1 MVSWHSMLYSANF
14 CAIMEERKGETD
26 MTLKPLK
33 DRVVAVVEKP
43 LEKTKSGILLGEA
56 KEKPAYAVVESV
68 GPDVKAV
75 KKGDK
80 IVYKEYST
88 TEIKVD
94 DKDYIILKE
103 EDILAT
109 M

>member
-1 MVSWHSMLYSANF
+1 MA
-14 CAIMEERKGETD
+14 
-26 MTLKPLK
+26 LKPLK

-43 LEKTKSGILLGEA
+43 LEKTKAGILLGEA

-68 GPDVKAV
+68 GKDVKDV

-94 DKDYIILKE
+94 GVDYIILKE
-103 EDILAT
+103 EDVLAT

>member
-1 MVSWHSMLYSANF
+1 MA
-14 CAIMEERKGETD
+14 
-26 MTLKPLK
+26 LKPLN
-33 DRVVAVVEKP
+33 DHVVAVVEKP

-68 GPDVKAV
+68 GPEVKTV

-94 DKDYIILKE
+94 EKDYIILKE

-109 M
+109 L

>member
-1 MVSWHSMLYSANF
+1 
-14 CAIMEERKGETD
+14 

-33 DRVVAVVEKP
+33 DRVVAKKEQP

-56 KEKPAYAVVESV
+56 KEKPAYAVIESV
-68 GPDVKAV
+68 GPDVKSV

-80 IVYKEYST
+80 IIMKEYST
-88 TEIKVD
+88 TEIKID
-94 DKDYIILKE
+94 GEEYIIIKE

-109 M
+109 L

>member
-1 MVSWHSMLYSANF
+1 
-14 CAIMEERKGETD
+14 

-33 DRVVAVVEKP
+33 DRVVAKIEKP
-43 LEKTKSGILLGEA
+43 LEKTASGILLGEA

-88 TEIKVD
+88 SEIKVD
-94 DKDYIILKE
+94 GTDYIILKE
-103 EDILAT
+103 EDVLAT

>member
-1 MVSWHSMLYSANF
+1 MAL
-14 CAIMEERKGETD
+14 T
-26 MTLKPLK
+26 PLK
-33 DRVVAVVEKP
+33 DRVVAIIEKP

-68 GPDVKAV
+68 GPEVKSV

-80 IVYKEYST
+80 TVYKEYST

-94 DKDYIILKE
+94 DTDYIILKE

>member
-1 MVSWHSMLYSANF
+1 
-14 CAIMEERKGETD
+14 

-33 DRVVAVVEKP
+33 DRVVAKKEQP

-68 GPDVKAV
+68 GPDVKSV

-80 IVYKEYST
+80 I
-88 TEIKVD
+88 IM
-94 DKDYIILKE
+94 KDYSSTELKIDGEEYIIIKE

-109 M
+109 L

>member
-1 MVSWHSMLYSANF
+1 
-14 CAIMEERKGETD
+14 

-33 DRVVAVVEKP
+33 DRIVAKKEQP

-68 GPDVKAV
+68 GPEVKEI

-80 IVYKEYST
+80 IIYKEYST
-88 TEIKVD
+88 TEIKIDNVD
-94 DKDYIILKE
+94 YLIIKE

-109 M
+109 L

>member
-1 MVSWHSMLYSANF
+1 MA
-14 CAIMEERKGETD
+14 
-26 MTLKPLK
+26 LKPLK
-33 DRVVAVVEKP
+33 DRVVAKLVKP

-68 GPDVKAV
+68 GPEVKSV
-75 KKGDK
+75 KKGDR
-80 IVYKEYST
+80 IIYKEYST

-94 DKDYIILKE
+94 EQDYIILKE
-103 EDILAT
+103 EDVLAT

>member
-1 MVSWHSMLYSANF
+1 MA
-14 CAIMEERKGETD
+14 
-26 MTLKPLK
+26 LKPLK
-33 DRVVAVVEKP
+33 DRIVAKIEKP

-68 GPDVKAV
+68 GPEVKEV

-94 DKDYIILKE
+94 ETSYIILKE
-103 EDILAT
+103 EDVLAT
-109 M
+109 L